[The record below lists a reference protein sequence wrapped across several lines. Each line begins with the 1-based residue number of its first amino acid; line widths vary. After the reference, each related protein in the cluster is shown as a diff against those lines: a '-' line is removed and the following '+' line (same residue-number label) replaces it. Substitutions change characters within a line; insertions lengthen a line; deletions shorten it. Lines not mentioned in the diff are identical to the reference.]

1 MKWPARKGSTG
12 NALGVFVTG
21 ALLGAAVQKELS
33 KPPAE
38 RTWEGKVGPV
48 PYDLRP
54 PTIGR
59 VRDTWWDPQGS
70 VVRPQPFG
78 VGWTVNAGRVVR
90 LARQRRI
97 RVPPGG

>member
-1 MKWPARKGSTG
+1 MKWPARKGSKG
-12 NALGVFVTG
+12 NTVGALVAG

-33 KPPAE
+33 RPPEE

-59 VRDTWWDPQGS
+59 IRTTCWDPNGRLIQ
-70 VVRPQPFG
+70 PHPFG
-78 VGWTVNAGRVVR
+78 VGWTVNVGRVAR
-90 LARQRRI
+90 LARRR
-97 RVPPGG
+97 RG